1 MCYYKIP
8 PPKGESVAEAGM
20 EAPGVE
26 AGGAGRKKSKKQLTK
41 RRKRGIIIRLPRR
54 KRQMHFDK

>member
-8 PPKGESVAEAGM
+8 PPKGESAAEAGM

-26 AGGAGRKKSKKQLTK
+26 AGGAGRKKSKKAV
-41 RRKRGIIIRLPRR
+41 
-54 KRQMHFDK
+54 DKAEEAWYYDQAAAEETADAL